1 MGEAVRRRIDALLDA
16 AERGESSLMPPGE
29 KDRKALL
36 RRGLE
41 LTQPLAGQ
49 FVRRGTWRR
58 LNPAGRSLWLMRG
71 LAARHPDWRFCEAS
85 AAVAYGLPVTWGLL
99 THVWVTAGRGSH
111 DKSVPGVIRRCVSD
125 PEGPALAQGLPVT
138 SFWRTVFDCLVAFP
152 PPDALAVVDRALRLS
167 QASAHQVV
175 DYLRSAHRGR
185 RGVRGAMRVA
195 ALADARAES
204 GGESIAR
211 WTMLEA
217 GFEPPELQVWIEDP
231 VEPGTWFRVDFLWL
245 LSDGSTII
253 GEMDGRQKTER
264 PELMGGRSAVRVLQD
279 ERLRE
284 SHLSALRPAVVRFG
298 YDVARDPVLLGSLLD
313 SFGVPRRSGDP
324 TDPPPFTTRRAEL
337 MQLGGWRVLV
347 TELVAA

>member
-1 MGEAVRRRIDALLDA
+1 M
-16 AERGESSLMPPGE
+16 
-29 KDRKALL
+29 
-36 RRGLE
+36 
-41 LTQPLAGQ
+41 
-49 FVRRGTWRR
+49 
-58 LNPAGRSLWLMRG
+58 
-71 LAARHPDWRFCEAS
+71 
-85 AAVAYGLPVTWGLL
+85 
-99 THVWVTAGRGSH
+99 
-111 DKSVPGVIRRCVSD
+111 
-125 PEGPALAQGLPVT
+125 
-138 SFWRTVFDCLVAFP
+138 
-152 PPDALAVVDRALRLS
+152 S
-167 QASAHQVV
+167 QASALQVV
-175 DYLRSAHRGR
+175 DYLRSGHRGR

-245 LSDGSTII
+245 LPDGSVII

-313 SFGVPRRSGDP
+313 SFGVPRQSGDP
-324 TDPPPFTTRRAEL
+324 AAPAPFTTRRAEL
-337 MQLGGWRVLV
+337 MQLGGWRVLA

>member
-1 MGEAVRRRIDALLDA
+1 MSEEVRRRVDALLDA
-16 AERGESSLMPPGE
+16 AERGESALVPSGE

-41 LTQPLAGQ
+41 LVQPLAGQ
-49 FVRRGTWRR
+49 FVRRRAWRR
-58 LNPAGRSLWLMRG
+58 LNPAERSLWLMRG
-71 LAARHPDWRFCEAS
+71 LAARHPDWRFCGAS

-99 THVWVTAGRGSH
+99 AHVWVAAGRGAH

-125 PEGPALAQGLPVT
+125 PEGPMVAQGLAVT

-152 PPDALAVVDRALRLS
+152 PPDALAIVDRALALS
-167 QASAHQVV
+167 LASARQVV
-175 DYLRSAHRGR
+175 DYLRVAHRGR
-185 RGVRGAMRVA
+185 RGVRQATRIA

-245 LSDGSTII
+245 LPDGSVII
-253 GEMDGRQKTER
+253 GEMDGRQKSER
-264 PELMGGRSAVRVLQD
+264 PELMAGRSAVRVLQD

-284 SHLSALRPAVVRFG
+284 SHLSALRPAVARFG

-313 SFGVPRRSGDP
+313 SFGVPRRSGGLP
-324 TDPPPFTTRRAEL
+324 APAPFTTRRAEL
-337 MQLGGWRVLV
+337 MQLGSWRVLA